1 MIQISKMNKYW
12 IMPVFALF
20 LLRPL
25 LGFAEGS
32 DPFDNTILTVDDTI
46 KVTEPEASII
56 DQEISSQSDTTV
68 ALDQPIN
75 TRYAITRYS
84 MQGLI
89 KSPNKT
95 KMMFVAID
103 ENVKFL
109 LSLNDCLGLD
119 CGFVTDID
127 KRGRVTFEDEK
138 GIYRFQVGYSPFIVE
153 NKIDDMLQESFEAMD
168 EDQPLNAEVEASEQ
182 LSHYVEDLEN
192 ETAVLEVDN
201 LSLKN
206 EIQVLSDSNIVLDDE
221 ILFLN
226 EKIQELQTSI
236 PELQNTITTQEETI
250 NQKQANINQL
260 QEELQNSTAKQ
271 DTTASSD
278 DADVQNL
285 QDTITSLN
293 ATLENK
299 SKIINDGENK
309 ISIQDKKID
318 SLQNNLD
325 TILGDFNEKLN
336 AKQELITNLESQLLI
351 NQLQEE
357 LQNSTANTD
366 TTPSSD
372 STDIENLQNTITS
385 LNATLENKSKI
396 INDGENKISIQ
407 DKKIDSLQNNL
418 DTILGDFNE
427 KLNAKQE
434 LITNLES
441 QLLIQS
447 ATEASSSQEQSESST
462 EDLISTTTQSTE
474 NVSPANDIA
483 GTEAASQSTTDA
495 TSSQDQSES
504 STDDLISTTENV
516 SETNDITGD
525 NLMVAVED
533 VNIRKMPSPN
543 SPILGVLLKDSTIN
557 VEDTVQGWYKIIT
570 KEGKEGYI
578 YAPMLK
584 EKN

>member
-46 KVTEPEASII
+46 KITEPEASII

-168 EDQPLNAEVEASEQ
+168 EVQPLNAEVEASEQ

-285 QDTITSLN
+285 Q
-293 ATLENK
+293 
-299 SKIINDGENK
+299 
-309 ISIQDKKID
+309 
-318 SLQNNLD
+318 
-325 TILGDFNEKLN
+325 
-336 AKQELITNLESQLLI
+336 
-351 NQLQEE
+351 
-357 LQNSTANTD
+357 
-366 TTPSSD
+366 
-372 STDIENLQNTITS
+372 NTITS

-407 DKKIDSLQNNL
+407 DKQIDSLQNNL

-447 ATEASSSQEQSESST
+447 STEASSSQEQSESST

-495 TSSQDQSES
+495 TSSEEQSES

-525 NLMVAVED
+525 NLMVAEED

-578 YAPMLK
+578 YSPMLK

>member
-1 MIQISKMNKYW
+1 MIQISRMNHYW
-12 IMPVFALF
+12 IMTVFALF

-32 DPFDNTILTVDDTI
+32 DPFDNTILTVDDNI
-46 KVTEPEASII
+46 KITEPEASII

-153 NKIDDMLQESFEAMD
+153 NKIADMLQESFEAMD
-168 EDQPLNAEVEASEQ
+168 EDQPLNAEVEVSEQ

-226 EKIQELQTSI
+226 EQIQELQTSI

-260 QEELQNSTAKQ
+260 Q
-271 DTTASSD
+271 
-278 DADVQNL
+278 
-285 QDTITSLN
+285 
-293 ATLENK
+293 
-299 SKIINDGENK
+299 
-309 ISIQDKKID
+309 
-318 SLQNNLD
+318 
-325 TILGDFNEKLN
+325 
-336 AKQELITNLESQLLI
+336 
-351 NQLQEE
+351 
-357 LQNSTANTD
+357 
-366 TTPSSD
+366 
-372 STDIENLQNTITS
+372 
-385 LNATLENKSKI
+385 
-396 INDGENKISIQ
+396 
-407 DKKIDSLQNNL
+407 
-418 DTILGDFNE
+418 
-427 KLNAKQE
+427 
-434 LITNLES
+434 
-441 QLLIQS
+441 
-447 ATEASSSQEQSESST
+447 
-462 EDLISTTTQSTE
+462 
-474 NVSPANDIA
+474 
-483 GTEAASQSTTDA
+483 
-495 TSSQDQSES
+495 
-504 STDDLISTTENV
+504 
-516 SETNDITGD
+516 
-525 NLMVAVED
+525 
-533 VNIRKMPSPN
+533 
-543 SPILGVLLKDSTIN
+543 
-557 VEDTVQGWYKIIT
+557 
-570 KEGKEGYI
+570 
-578 YAPMLK
+578 
-584 EKN
+584 

>member
-32 DPFDNTILTVDDTI
+32 DPFDNTILTVDDNI
-46 KVTEPEASII
+46 KITEPEASII

-226 EKIQELQTSI
+226 EKIQELQ
-236 PELQNTITTQEETI
+236 
-250 NQKQANINQL
+250 
-260 QEELQNSTAKQ
+260 NSTAKQ

-309 ISIQDKKID
+309 IAIQDKQID

-336 AKQELITNLESQLLI
+336 AKQ
-351 NQLQEE
+351 
-357 LQNSTANTD
+357 
-366 TTPSSD
+366 
-372 STDIENLQNTITS
+372 
-385 LNATLENKSKI
+385 K
-396 INDGENKISIQ
+396 
-407 DKKIDSLQNNL
+407 
-418 DTILGDFNE
+418 
-427 KLNAKQE
+427 

-447 ATEASSSQEQSESST
+447 STEASSSQEQSESST

-474 NVSPANDIA
+474 NVSSANDIA

-495 TSSQDQSES
+495 TSSQEQSES

-525 NLMVAVED
+525 NLMVAEED

-578 YAPMLK
+578 YSPMLK

>member
-12 IMPVFALF
+12 IMPVFVLF

-25 LGFAEGS
+25 LSFAEGG
-32 DPFDNTILTVDDTI
+32 DPFDNTILTVEDSI
-46 KVTEPEASII
+46 PITEPDATKIY
-56 DQEISSQSDTTV
+56 QNISSQPEITV

-153 NKIDDMLQESFEAMD
+153 NKIADMLQESFEAMD
-168 EDQPLNAEVEASEQ
+168 EDQPLNAEVEVSEQ

-226 EKIQELQTSI
+226 EQIQELKTSI

-309 ISIQDKKID
+309 IAIQDKQID

-336 AKQELITNLESQLLI
+336 AKQELIR
-351 NQLQEE
+351 
-357 LQNSTANTD
+357 
-366 TTPSSD
+366 
-372 STDIENLQNTITS
+372 
-385 LNATLENKSKI
+385 
-396 INDGENKISIQ
+396 
-407 DKKIDSLQNNL
+407 
-418 DTILGDFNE
+418 
-427 KLNAKQE
+427 
-434 LITNLES
+434 NLES

-447 ATEASSSQEQSESST
+447 
-462 EDLISTTTQSTE
+462 
-474 NVSPANDIA
+474 
-483 GTEAASQSTTDA
+483 TTDA
-495 TSSQDQSES
+495 TSSQEQSES
-504 STDDLISTTENV
+504 STDDLISTTIQSIQSIENV

-525 NLMVAVED
+525 NLMVAEED

-557 VEDTVQGWYKIIT
+557 VKDTVQGWYKIIT

-578 YAPMLK
+578 YSPMLK

>member
-1 MIQISKMNKYW
+1 MIQISRMNHYW
-12 IMPVFALF
+12 IMAAFVLF

-32 DPFDNTILTVDDTI
+32 DPFDNTILTVDDNI
-46 KVTEPEASII
+46 KITEPEASII

-153 NKIDDMLQESFEAMD
+153 NKIADMLQESFEAMD
-168 EDQPLNAEVEASEQ
+168 EDQPLNAEVEVSEQ

-260 QEELQNSTAKQ
+260 QEELQNSAANT
-271 DTTASSD
+271 DTTPSSD
-278 DADVQNL
+278 STDIENL
-285 QDTITSLN
+285 Q
-293 ATLENK
+293 
-299 SKIINDGENK
+299 NK
-309 ISIQDKKID
+309 ISIQDKQID

-336 AKQELITNLESQLLI
+336 AKQELITNLESQLL
-351 NQLQEE
+351 
-357 LQNSTANTD
+357 A
-366 TTPSSD
+366 
-372 STDIENLQNTITS
+372 
-385 LNATLENKSKI
+385 
-396 INDGENKISIQ
+396 
-407 DKKIDSLQNNL
+407 
-418 DTILGDFNE
+418 
-427 KLNAKQE
+427 
-434 LITNLES
+434 
-441 QLLIQS
+441 
-447 ATEASSSQEQSESST
+447 
-462 EDLISTTTQSTE
+462 
-474 NVSPANDIA
+474 
-483 GTEAASQSTTDA
+483 QSTTDA
-495 TSSQDQSES
+495 TSSQEQNEQSTNNQVNTITQS
-504 STDDLISTTENV
+504 TENV
-516 SETNDITGD
+516 SETNDINGD
-525 NLMVAVED
+525 NLMVAIED
-533 VNIRKMPSPN
+533 VNIREMPSPN
-543 SPILGVLLKDSTIN
+543 SSIIGVLIEGSTIN
-557 VEDTVQGWYKIIT
+557 VLDTVQGWHKIFT
-570 KEGKEGYI
+570 KEGKDGYI
-578 YAPMLK
+578 SSPMLI

>member
-12 IMPVFALF
+12 IMPVFVLF

-32 DPFDNTILTVDDTI
+32 DPFDNTILTVDDNI
-46 KVTEPEASII
+46 KITEPEASII

-153 NKIDDMLQESFEAMD
+153 NKIADMLQESFEAMD
-168 EDQPLNAEVEASEQ
+168 EDQPLNAEVEVSEQ

-285 QDTITSLN
+285 Q
-293 ATLENK
+293 
-299 SKIINDGENK
+299 
-309 ISIQDKKID
+309 
-318 SLQNNLD
+318 
-325 TILGDFNEKLN
+325 
-336 AKQELITNLESQLLI
+336 
-351 NQLQEE
+351 
-357 LQNSTANTD
+357 
-366 TTPSSD
+366 
-372 STDIENLQNTITS
+372 NTITS

-407 DKKIDSLQNNL
+407 NKQIDSLQNNL

-447 ATEASSSQEQSESST
+447 STEASSSQGQSESST

-474 NVSPANDIA
+474 NVSPASDIA
-483 GTEAASQSTTDA
+483 GTEAASQSTIDA
-495 TSSQDQSES
+495 TSSQEQSES

-525 NLMVAVED
+525 NLMVAEED

-578 YAPMLK
+578 YSPMLK

>member
-12 IMPVFALF
+12 IMPVFVLF

-32 DPFDNTILTVDDTI
+32 DPFDNTILTVDDNI
-46 KVTEPEASII
+46 KITEPEASII

-309 ISIQDKKID
+309 ISIQDKQID

-357 LQNSTANTD
+357 LQNSAANTD

-372 STDIENLQNTITS
+372 STDIENLQN
-385 LNATLENKSKI
+385 
-396 INDGENKISIQ
+396 KISIQ
-407 DKKIDSLQNNL
+407 DKQIDSLQNNL

-447 ATEASSSQEQSESST
+447 STEASSSQEQSESST

-495 TSSQDQSES
+495 TSSQEQSES

-525 NLMVAVED
+525 NLMVAEED

-578 YAPMLK
+578 YSPMLK

>member
-1 MIQISKMNKYW
+1 MIQIIRMNHFW
-12 IMPVFALF
+12 IMPVFVLF

-32 DPFDNTILTVDDTI
+32 DPFDNTILTVEDSI
-46 KVTEPEASII
+46 PITEPDATKIY
-56 DQEISSQSDTTV
+56 QNISSQPEITV

-75 TRYAITRYS
+75 TRYPITQYS

-89 KSPNKT
+89 KSPSKT
-95 KMMFVAID
+95 KMMFVSID

-250 NQKQANINQL
+250 NQKQANIYQL

-309 ISIQDKKID
+309 ISIQDKQID

-325 TILGDFNEKLN
+325 TILDDFNEKLN

-357 LQNSTANTD
+357 LQNSAANTD

-372 STDIENLQNTITS
+372 STDIENLQN
-385 LNATLENKSKI
+385 
-396 INDGENKISIQ
+396 KISIQ
-407 DKKIDSLQNNL
+407 DKQIDSLQNNL

-447 ATEASSSQEQSESST
+447 STEASSSQEQSESST

-474 NVSPANDIA
+474 NVSPASDIA

-495 TSSQDQSES
+495 TSSQEQSES

-557 VEDTVQGWYKIIT
+557 VKDTVQGWYKIIT

-578 YAPMLK
+578 YSPMLK